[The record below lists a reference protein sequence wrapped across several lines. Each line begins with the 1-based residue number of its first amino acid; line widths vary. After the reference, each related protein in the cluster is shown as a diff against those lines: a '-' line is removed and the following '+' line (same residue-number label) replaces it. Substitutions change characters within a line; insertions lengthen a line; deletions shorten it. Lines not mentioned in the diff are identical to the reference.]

1 MSDYGLKSGDGGLA
15 NPFSSPD
22 GGGYV
27 YNSVVNPFAD
37 MVDQVLFFFFF
48 ASPRI
53 NPGAYR

>member
-37 MVDQVLFFFFF
+37 MVDQVLGFFIY
-48 ASPRI
+48 A
-53 NPGAYR
+53 NP